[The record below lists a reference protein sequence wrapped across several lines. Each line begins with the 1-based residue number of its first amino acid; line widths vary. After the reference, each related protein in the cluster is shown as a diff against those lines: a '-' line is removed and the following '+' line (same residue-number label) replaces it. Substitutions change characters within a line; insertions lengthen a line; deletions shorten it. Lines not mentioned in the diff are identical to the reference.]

1 MAVHEIPLSPN
12 PQTFRIQLAGVTYLV
27 QVIWRDTSE
36 GAWFLDLSTN
46 DGAPIVQGISIVTG
60 ADLLAPSAYLGIDRS
75 LDGPTDQE
83 SRDAPTHP
91 NLRPATPHP
100 SPHANPPTRHN
111 LPHP

>member
-36 GAWFLDLSTN
+36 GGWFLDLSTN

-60 ADLLAPSAYLGIDRS
+60 ADLLEQYAYLGIGGS
-75 LDGPTDQE
+75 LVVQTDH
-83 SRDAPTHP
+83 DVDAAPTYE
-91 NLRPATPHP
+91 NLGQASHLFFVT
-100 SPHANPPTRHN
+100 A
-111 LPHP
+111 